1 MDEQEI
7 KSICQDLQSVLEGI
21 DNLAEHSVYD
31 MRKDA
36 EELSFLV
43 QSSINKLQSYVD
55 MQSRC
60 RNCVYLMGNEDGK
73 WYCDSAGK
81 YCIDIPLGKC
91 PEHVDE
97 SNSEGIE

>member
-1 MDEQEI
+1 MDEHEI
-7 KSICQDLQSVLEGI
+7 KSICQDLQSVLKGI
-21 DNLAEHSVYD
+21 DNLAQHSAYD

-43 QSSINKLQSYVD
+43 QSVISKLSSYID

-60 RNCVYLMGNEDGK
+60 SHCVCLMGDENGK
-73 WYCDSAGK
+73 WYCDSAEK
-81 YCIDIPLGKC
+81 YCIEIPLGEC

-97 SNSEGIE
+97 SNSEEIE

>member
-1 MDEQEI
+1 MDEHEI
-7 KSICQDLQSVLEGI
+7 KSICQDLQSVLGGI
-21 DNLAEHSVYD
+21 DNLAQHSVYD

-43 QSSINKLQSYVD
+43 QSSINKLQSYID
-55 MQSRC
+55 MQYRC
-60 RNCVYLMGNEDGK
+60 RHCVCLMGNEYGK

-81 YCIDIPLGKC
+81 YCIDIPIGEC

-97 SNSEGIE
+97 KNEEEAE